1 MGLTS
6 HIVAGVSIG
15 LWGYLCFCLWVM
27 FMGIIVWSRDP
38 LGVRVGLTWY
48 FKKNIEYTL
57 NPLYTQ

>member
-27 FMGIIVWSRDP
+27 FIGIIVWSRAP

>member
-15 LWGYLCFCLWVM
+15 LWGYLWFCLWVM

-38 LGVRVGLTWY
+38 FGVMVGLTWY